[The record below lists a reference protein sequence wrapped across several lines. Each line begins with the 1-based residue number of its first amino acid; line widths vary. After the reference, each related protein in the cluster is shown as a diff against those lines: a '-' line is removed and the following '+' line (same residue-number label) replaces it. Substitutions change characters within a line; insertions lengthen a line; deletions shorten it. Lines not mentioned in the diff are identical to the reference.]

1 MPCVELPA
9 LGDRPAA
16 RLLQASWVETLPAS
30 VARWFASLSC
40 PVPGHWPIAVQAR
53 HAWSV
58 DATSLALDLA
68 QMLGLPLPDASVQA
82 AFAALD
88 AQQDAV
94 TGFLHEPHCHEL
106 DDATPRIHE
115 MSGTYLAYQTA
126 AVQLAWGRA
135 PRHRYA
141 FHDALRRPGALER
154 YMAENMPW
162 DRAPMGAGNMCDH
175 AATMFRAN
183 ACFFGD
189 GSQALVQRMRAWLDA
204 NQNPATGLWGALSAQ
219 GRNGLVQAGYHLM
232 RGIHFADDAPPAWCE
247 RILDT
252 TLASLDENAVFAD
265 GQAEG
270 CHDMDHFVVLERML
284 HYTNGHR
291 EAAVRS
297 WCQRRL
303 EHLQALHRS
312 DGGFSF
318 EAAGSIANHNRHLI
332 TDGQAQSD
340 LVGSVF
346 YLETVLRQCS
356 VLGLAVPWRTSA
368 SHGVPQHPTTARS
381 SAPSR

>member
-1 MPCVELPA
+1 MSFVVEAPVRAPGL
-9 LGDRPAA
+9 AA
-16 RLLQASWVETLPAS
+16 ATSTTPWWPGVEQRVAAWFATLP
-30 VARWFASLSC
+30 C
-40 PVPGHWPIAVQAR
+40 PAPGRWPIAVQAR

-58 DATSLALDLA
+58 DATTLALDLA
-68 QMLGLPLPDASVQA
+68 QMLGLRVPSEA

-88 AQQDAV
+88 DQQDPA
-94 TGFLHEPHCHEL
+94 TGFLHEPHRDEL
-106 DDATPRIHE
+106 DASVPRIHE
-115 MSGTYLAYQTA
+115 MSGTYFGYQTA
-126 AVQLAWGRA
+126 AVQLAYGRA

-141 FHDALRRPGALER
+141 FHDPLRASGALER
-154 YMAENMPW
+154 YMAGNMPW
-162 DRAPMGAGNMCDH
+162 GRAPMGAGNMCDH
-175 AATMFRAN
+175 AATMLRAN
-183 ACFFGD
+183 ARFFGD
-189 GSQALVQRMRAWLDA
+189 GSDELVQRMRAWLDA
-204 NQNPATGLWGALSAQ
+204 HQDPATGLWGALTAQ

-265 GQAEG
+265 GQGEG

-291 EAAVRS
+291 ESEVRS
-297 WCQRRL
+297 WCERRL
-303 EHLQALHRS
+303 AQLQALHRA

-318 EAAGSIANHNRHLI
+318 EAAGSITNHNRHDV

-346 YLETVLRQCS
+346 YLETVLRQCR
-356 VLGLAVPWRTSA
+356 VLGITVPWRPSA
-368 SHGVPQHPTTARS
+368 SHGVPLRG
-381 SAPSR
+381 